1 MEVSKWK
8 EIWGKKL
15 IDLKQKIILD
25 DLIKADGFDTGVGS
39 YDESSWR
46 RLVADIQSRINVKA
60 TENVL
65 EIGCGGGA
73 LLFALNEI
81 VKAHYYGVD
90 YSESLIQIA
99 KRALPNGQFVISE
112 AKDPVFQ
119 EIEFDAILSHG
130 VFIYF
135 PHHDYVDEVLTVWC
149 KKIKSGGKLV
159 LMDLNDVFFED
170 YYILKRKSA
179 YSNPSKYE
187 EDYNGLNHLFF
198 DKLALKKK
206 LEKEGMVDIKIF
218 PHSVPEYGNSEVRFN
233 IICSK
238 T

>member
-8 EIWGKKL
+8 EIWGKKS

-25 DLIKADGFDTGVGS
+25 DLIKADGFDNGVGS

-112 AKDPVFQ
+112 AMSKSL
-119 EIEFDAILSHG
+119 ILGRLMKLDVVSVSDH
-130 VFIYF
+130 IIM
-135 PHHDYVDEVLTVWC
+135 WC
-149 KKIKSGGKLV
+149 CSQ
-159 LMDLNDVFFED
+159 N
-170 YYILKRKSA
+170 
-179 YSNPSKYE
+179 
-187 EDYNGLNHLFF
+187 YNAVKHQV
-198 DKLALKKK
+198 A
-206 LEKEGMVDIKIF
+206 
-218 PHSVPEYGNSEVRFN
+218 
-233 IICSK
+233 
-238 T
+238 